1 MGEIIDKIKG
11 KAKQVE
17 GNITG
22 NRARKAE
29 GVADET
35 KGRVKGAFEKIKIDV
50 KRVFGNHSN
59 PSTSGGR
66 RSRGYASQR

>member
-22 NRARKAE
+22 NRTRKVE
-29 GVADET
+29 GVVDET
-35 KGRVKGAFEKIKIDV
+35 KGRAKGAFEEIKSGV
-50 KRVFGNHSN
+50 KRVLGNHSN
-59 PSTSGGR
+59 TPTSGR
-66 RSRGYASQR
+66 RSHGYASQR